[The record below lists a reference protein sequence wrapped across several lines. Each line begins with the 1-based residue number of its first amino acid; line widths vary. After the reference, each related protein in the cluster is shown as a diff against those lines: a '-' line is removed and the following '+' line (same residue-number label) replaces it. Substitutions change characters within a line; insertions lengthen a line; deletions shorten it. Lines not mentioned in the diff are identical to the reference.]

1 MIKIFKD
8 NVEIEVYKE
17 TLTINRDNKFL
28 DNDFKIQANS
38 YPFMI
43 VENESTR
50 KALGSRLPTST
61 FRDTFHKVQV
71 LTPEGT
77 FEGELQILSYLKN
90 SRKCNL
96 RFYSPIYNLRDK
108 KISEFLPER
117 ISVITSVGVEPNY
130 GYEEKRDTLITKE
143 WVDDW
148 TTFGANQLNKGF
160 PEVLFN
166 FPDYSFP
173 NKFGDDLQEDDD
185 WFKFR
190 GGINRTYYD
199 AGIRY
204 MSVNSYSVFAGEV
217 RYDNH
222 TVNSPQIYLLAPLKQ
237 AVESLGYK
245 VKGNFYENDFI
256 KRLLFY
262 SDKDNLCEIELND
275 LIKEIQYVSG
285 GWQMIGVGMSFKQI
299 LFQLP
304 VGRRYKVEMEVKN
317 LSTIP
322 VKAQVN
328 VSGVGGNV
336 EVQIFE
342 NPPLN
347 EIQTYSAEFVPPYT
361 GTSTANVVITF
372 VKRSW
377 LISETLQINSIKIY
391 EIAEKKGYLSHPIIN
406 LQRYVPDWSFIDY
419 INELK
424 KLFNLKI
431 TPNDHDKTISFDFF
445 NDQFV
450 QKTGVKIDSVYIDE
464 FETHEFD
471 SLLLKYDN
479 EEDDNVFVT
488 KNSITVAKNKLQEHT
503 KEVGSKFKFMPVTSN
518 GLILTEEIED
528 KSGVGLV
535 IYNHSNTTTSAP
547 VQNYQ
552 GYDLTLKN
560 IYEKN
565 YQLSFKNYLSSGVFP
580 ADAFLSNKQIK
591 DIAQEDFV
599 FIDNKRYYVNTMS
612 YKETPNGSYETKFEL
627 LLMMY

>member
-8 NVEIEVYKE
+8 SVEIEVYKE

-77 FEGELQILSYLKN
+77 FEGELQILGYLKN

-108 KISEFLPER
+108 KISEFLPTH
-117 ISVITSVGVEPNY
+117 ISTIPGPIQPLY
-130 GYEEKRDTLITKE
+130 GYQETRLTVIEPMFMNTWEIYGPTILP
-143 WVDDW
+143 
-148 TTFGANQLNKGF
+148 KGF
-160 PEVLFN
+160 PNTLFN
-166 FPDYSFP
+166 LPNYSFP
-173 NKFGDDLQEDDD
+173 NKFGNNLTEDDE
-185 WFKFR
+185 WFNYN
-190 GGINRTYYD
+190 GTINGIFFDN
-199 AGIRY
+199 GVKY
-204 MSVNSYSVFAGEV
+204 MYSNSYMVINGVQFI
-217 RYDNH
+217 NQ
-222 TVNSPQIYLLAPLKQ
+222 TVNAPQVYLLAPLKQ
-237 AVESLGYK
+237 AVESVGYK
-245 VKGNFYENDFI
+245 VKGNFYSNEFI

-262 SDKDNLCEIELND
+262 SEKNNLCEIQLND
-275 LIKEIQYVSG
+275 LIMSIPYISG
-285 GWQMIGVGMSFKQI
+285 GWKIIGIGLSIKQI

-304 VGRRYKVEMEVKN
+304 IGRRYKVEMQLKNN
-317 LSTIP
+317 LSMAVQGIVT
-322 VKAQVN
+322 AQGHN
-328 VSGVGGNV
+328 GNV
-336 EVQIFE
+336 QVQIFE
-342 NPPLN
+342 NPPEN
-347 EIQTYSAEFVPPYT
+347 ELQTYSAEFTTPTT
-361 GTSTANVVITF
+361 GTSVSNVAISF
-372 VKRSW
+372 IRQSW
-377 LISETLQINSIKIY
+377 LTVENFTFNYIRIY
-391 EIAEKKGYLSHPIIN
+391 EVADKRGYLSHPIIN

-445 NDQFV
+445 NDKFV

-535 IYNHSNTTTSAP
+535 IYNHSNATTSAP
-547 VQNYQ
+547 SQNYQ

-591 DIAQEDFV
+591 DIAHEDFV

>member
-8 NVEIEVYKE
+8 GIEIEVYKE

-77 FEGELQILSYLKN
+77 FEGELQILGYLKN
-90 SRKCNL
+90 ARKCNL

-117 ISVITSVGVEPNY
+117 VNTVLGTSNPPTYN
-130 GYEEKRDTLITKE
+130 YEEKRTTLIPTAHIEK
-143 WVDDW
+143 WK
-148 TTFGANQLNKGF
+148 TYAANQLKKGF

-166 FPDYSFP
+166 FPDFSFP
-173 NKFGDDLQEDDD
+173 HKFGDDLQEDDD

-190 GGINRTYYD
+190 GGINRVYYD
-199 AGIRY
+199 AGVRY
-204 MSVNSYSVFAGEV
+204 MTVNSYYTFGGELH
-217 RYDNH
+217 YDNH
-222 TVNSPQIYLLAPLKQ
+222 TVNSPQVYLLAPLKR
-237 AVESLGYK
+237 AVESLGYT
-245 VKGNFYENDFI
+245 VKGNFYESNFI

-262 SDKDNLCEIELND
+262 SEKNNLCEIELNS
-275 LIKEIQYVSG
+275 LVMNIPYVAG
-285 GWQMIGVGMSFKQI
+285 GWQIMGVGISLKQI
-299 LFQLP
+299 LFQVP

-322 VKAQVN
+322 VKAQLN
-328 VSGVGGNV
+328 VAGVGGNV

-347 EIQTYSAEFVPPYT
+347 EIETYSAEFVPPYT
-361 GTSTANVVITF
+361 GTSVANVAITF
-372 VKRSW
+372 IKQSW
-377 LISETLQINSIKIY
+377 ITAETIQFNSIKIS
-391 EIAEKKGYLSHPIIN
+391 EVAEKKGYLTHPIIN
-406 LQRYVPDWSFIDY
+406 LQRYVPEWSFIDY

-424 KLFNLKI
+424 KLFNLQI

-445 NDQFV
+445 NDKFV

-471 SLLLKYDN
+471 SLMLKYDN
-479 EEDDNVFVT
+479 DDDNNVFVT
-488 KNSITVAKNKLQEHT
+488 KSSITVAKNKLQEHT
-503 KEVGSKFKFMPVTSN
+503 KEVASKFKFMPVTSN

-528 KSGVGLV
+528 KGGVGLV
-535 IYNHSNTTTSAP
+535 IYNHSNATTSAP
-547 VQNYQ
+547 AQNYQ

-565 YQLSFKNYLSSGVFP
+565 YQLSFRNYLSSGVFP

-591 DIAQEDFV
+591 DIATEDFI

-612 YKETPNGSYETKFEL
+612 YKETPNGSYQTKFEL